1 MFKRRDETETFIDY
15 VESFIRAVNDNANS
29 SCVETAITLN
39 KKRAAFE
46 EFLNDICG
54 LTQPEVEPDEYK
66 CPDCLSPMK
75 QRTNRQNGNKFY
87 GCIKYPDCRGTR
99 DENGLS
105 RAEREEKKYKQES
118 TQQDGYSFNKK
129 RDVLNEGRT

>member
-1 MFKRRDETETFIDY
+1 MFKRRDETEAFINHLEGF
-15 VESFIRAVNDNANS
+15 VRAGLAYSKDQCSENA
-29 SCVETAITLN
+29 AILN
-39 KKRAAFE
+39 KKRDAFE

-75 QRTNRQNGNKFY
+75 MRTNRQNGNKFY